1 MNTSARREWDCE
13 PPRTVLTPHANGIFD
28 VKWSPSDKLLATTSG
43 DHTVRISTL
52 ASSVSSD
59 DQVLHVLHGH
69 AGTVKCVAWNPAY
82 DGEVLCTGGRDGGIC
97 VWDLRAGERSRRTRA
112 AAGDDAGEH
121 SALQPVIS
129 IPGAHED
136 GKPSKPRPRKSRPT
150 PAAAVRSVTSIV
162 YAGSTPHTLISSGS
176 YDGCVSTMP
185 FFPLPTNSNAQC
197 PPPMGPPPAHHHQ
210 EDIQI

>member
-1 MNTSARREWDCE
+1 MNTSARRDWDCE

-28 VKWSPSDKLLATTSG
+28 VKWSPSDKLLATASG

-52 ASSVSSD
+52 ASD

-69 AGTVKCVAWNPAY
+69 SGTVKCVAWDPSY

-97 VWDLRAGERSRRTRA
+97 VWDLRVGERSSSTRDA
-112 AAGDDAGEH
+112 TGGDTGER
-121 SALQPVIS
+121 STLQPVIS

-150 PAAAVRSVTSIV
+150 PAAAVRSVTSLV
-162 YAGSTPHTLISSGS
+162 YAGSNPHTLISSGS
-176 YDGCVSTMP
+176 YDGCVHILYNGISSP
-185 FFPLPTNSNAQC
+185 ANSNAQR
-197 PPPMGPPPAHHHQ
+197 PPPMGPPPTYNY
-210 EDIQI
+210 